1 MIEILKNNRKRKI
14 WVNMNLE
21 ILREYFAHEIIALKL
36 GRGIMR
42 RRMHE

>member
-1 MIEILKNNRKRKI
+1 MIEVLNNNRKRKI

-21 ILREYFAHEIIALKL
+21 ILRTHFAHEIIALKL

-42 RRMHE
+42 RRTHN